1 MYNRIT
7 ILLYN
12 YAKEIGVTDLNNLFD
27 NEKPIY
33 LQIREK
39 IEDQIVND
47 ELKEGDQA
55 PSTNQLV
62 SFYKINHATVS
73 KGVNQLVEEGILFK
87 KRGIGM
93 FVAEG
98 AKATLVQKRKEA
110 FIDHFV
116 VGLVKEAE
124 KLGISESEIMNM
136 IKKVKGSEMR

>member
-1 MYNRIT
+1 MIT
-7 ILLYN
+7 LSR
-12 YAKEIGVTDLNNLFD
+12 LFD
-27 NEKPIY
+27 QDKPIY

-39 IEDQIVND
+39 IEDQIVNQQ
-47 ELKEGDQA
+47 LKEGEQA

-98 AKATLVQKRKEA
+98 AREKLIQKRKDA
-110 FIDHFV
+110 FLDNYV
-116 VGLVKEAE
+116 VGLVQEAE
-124 KLGISESEIMNM
+124 KLGISTQELFDL
-136 IKKVKGSEMR
+136 IKKCKGSE

>member
-1 MYNRIT
+1 MVIT
-7 ILLYN
+7 LSR
-12 YAKEIGVTDLNNLFD
+12 LFD
-27 NEKPIY
+27 QDKPIY

-39 IEDQIVND
+39 IEDQIVNQQ
-47 ELKEGDQA
+47 LKEGEQA

-98 AKATLVQKRKEA
+98 AREMLIQKRKDA
-110 FIDHFV
+110 FLDNYV
-116 VGLVKEAE
+116 VGLVQEAE
-124 KLGISESEIMNM
+124 KLGISNQELFDL
-136 IKKVKGSEMR
+136 IKKCKGSE

>member
-1 MYNRIT
+1 M
-7 ILLYN
+7 
-12 YAKEIGVTDLNNLFD
+12 KPFHQD
-27 NEKPIY
+27 KPIY

-39 IEDQIVND
+39 IEDQIVNNQ
-47 ELKEGDQA
+47 LKEGDQA

-98 AKATLVQKRKEA
+98 AKSKLVQKRKEA
-110 FIDHFV
+110 FVDHYV
-116 VGLVKEAE
+116 VGLVQEADN
-124 KLGISESEIMNM
+124 LGISEREIMEF
-136 IKKVKGSEMR
+136 IKQVKGRGLH

>member
-1 MYNRIT
+1 MST
-7 ILLYN
+7 
-12 YAKEIGVTDLNNLFD
+12 LFD
-27 NEKPIY
+27 HDKPIY

-47 ELKEGDQA
+47 QLKEGEQA

-98 AKATLVQKRKEA
+98 AKGVLVQKRKDA
-110 FIDHFV
+110 FVDDYI
-116 VGLVKEAE
+116 VGLVREAE
-124 KLGISESEIMNM
+124 KLGITENEI
-136 IKKVKGSEMR
+136 IQLLSKVKRSDSK

>member
-1 MYNRIT
+1 MNQ
-7 ILLYN
+7 LS
-12 YAKEIGVTDLNNLFD
+12 NLFEND
-27 NEKPIY
+27 KPIY

-62 SFYKINHATVS
+62 NFYKINHATVS
-73 KGVNQLVEEGILFK
+73 KGVNQLVDDGILFK

-98 AKATLVQKRKEA
+98 AKATLVEKRKDA
-110 FIDHFV
+110 FMGHFV
-116 VGLVKEAE
+116 VGLVREAE
-124 KLGISESEIMNM
+124 KLGITEDEIMNM
-136 IKKVKGSEMR
+136 IKKVKGSEMG

>member
-1 MYNRIT
+1 MIT
-7 ILLYN
+7 LSR
-12 YAKEIGVTDLNNLFD
+12 LFD
-27 NEKPIY
+27 QDKPIY

-39 IEDQIVND
+39 IEDQIVNQQ
-47 ELKEGDQA
+47 LKEGEQA

-98 AKATLVQKRKEA
+98 AREKLVQKRKDA
-110 FIDHFV
+110 FLDNYV
-116 VGLVKEAE
+116 VGLVQEAE
-124 KLGISESEIMNM
+124 KLGISTQELFDL
-136 IKKVKGSEMR
+136 IKKCKGSE

>member
-1 MYNRIT
+1 
-7 ILLYN
+7 LS
-12 YAKEIGVTDLNNLFD
+12 NLFD
-27 NEKPIY
+27 NDKPIY

-47 ELKEGDQA
+47 ELKEGEQA

-62 SFYKINHATVS
+62 NFYKINHATVS
-73 KGVNQLVEEGILFK
+73 KGVNQLVEDGILFK

-98 AKATLVQKRKEA
+98 AKETLVQKRKEA
-110 FIDHFV
+110 FMDNFV

-124 KLGISESEIMNM
+124 KLGITESDILNM
-136 IKKVKGSEMR
+136 IKKVKGSEI